1 MKKYRGVWPLPGG
14 TKHYVDT
21 LNSVL
26 DFVRKNNPSE
36 EEFIEW
42 FLESFPKV
50 RSEGTIRS
58 YISFVKKLDLIKKEG
73 RKYRPTKIAEDY
85 LKDRNLVVLFHI
97 LDDKVVGMY
106 DLLTILSQA
115 PSDGNDL
122 YKKLTNRLG
131 IIWATKAQVNWRLY
145 WLMNLKLV
153 EKRGRVYEL
162 TESGK
167 ELVKMTEEAPRV
179 EEEMEEKVER
189 ILREEEVPVCI
200 SLREAQYDSS
210 HPERFEKLVA
220 EAFEYLGFKTEHIGV
235 PGDTDVLLHASL
247 GKETYQV
254 VVDSKTSSRKII
266 SDAQITWPTLKD
278 HKEKHN
284 AKYVAVVGPDFRG
297 GNLEKRA
304 QEYRVTL
311 IKTEYLNDI
320 LKIHSK
326 FPFSLSDLEVLFT
339 HSGLLKEEV
348 KGHLKEKA
356 QRHQRL
362 VNLIPKIFLEIR
374 RRQELV
380 EAPLNA
386 TGLYFILKEE
396 YSLDE
401 IKKVIDFLS
410 SDLVEALRSEKG
422 EVSTTVEIGT
432 LKQKLKMIIKAIE
445 QSEKH

>member
-1 MKKYRGVWPLPGG
+1 MKKYRGFWPLPGG

-21 LNSVL
+21 LNFIL
-26 DFVRKNNPSE
+26 EFVRKNNPSE
-36 EEFIEW
+36 EEFVEW

-58 YISFVKKLDLIKKEG
+58 YISLVKKLDLIKKEG
-73 RKYRPTKIAEDY
+73 RKYRLTKIAEDY
-85 LKDRNLVVLFHI
+85 LKDRNSVMLFHI
-97 LDDKVVGMY
+97 LDDKVIGMH

-115 PSDGNDL
+115 PSDGSDL

-131 IIWATKAQVNWRLY
+131 VVWATKAQVNWRLY

-167 ELVKMTEEAPRV
+167 ELVKITKGFPPAEKK
-179 EEEMEEKVER
+179 EEKVGR
-189 ILREEEVPVCI
+189 ILKEEDLPICI

-210 HPERFEKLVA
+210 HPERFEKSVA

-247 GKETYQV
+247 GKESYQV
-254 VVDSKTSSRKII
+254 VVDSKTSGRKII
-266 SDAQITWPTLKD
+266 PDAQITWPTLRD

-284 AKYVAVVGPDFRG
+284 AKHVAIVGPDFRG
-297 GNLEKRA
+297 GNLERRA
-304 QEYRVTL
+304 QEYAVTL
-311 IKTEYLNDI
+311 IKTEDINDI
-320 LKIHSK
+320 VKIHSK
-326 FPFSLSDLEVLFT
+326 SPFSLSDLEVLFT
-339 HSGLLKEEV
+339 HSGLLEEET
-348 KGHLKEKA
+348 KDRLREKA
-356 QRHQRL
+356 QRYQRL
-362 VNLIPKIFLEIR
+362 VNLIPKIFSEIR
-374 RRQELV
+374 SRQELV

-410 SDLVEALRSEKG
+410 SDLIGALRSEEG

-432 LKQKLKMIIKAIE
+432 LEQKLKTIIEAIE
-445 QSEKH
+445 RSEKH